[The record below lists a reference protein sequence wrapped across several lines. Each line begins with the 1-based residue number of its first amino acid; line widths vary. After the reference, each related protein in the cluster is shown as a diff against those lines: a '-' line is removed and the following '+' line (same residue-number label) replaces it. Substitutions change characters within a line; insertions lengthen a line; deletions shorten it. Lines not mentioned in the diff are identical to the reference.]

1 VEIETVIIMKLIA
14 AFTSIY
20 LVALGHSIFEK
31 SGILNLAIDGVFF
44 LITGVVVAIVAP
56 LTDFLTYY
64 GLSPLLSTTLAII
77 LAGLVAVI
85 IGLFMAWTLTM
96 LPVSHGATGL
106 SLMFLG
112 YGIGIIA
119 GYGVRLRIVRI
130 GVYAYPD
137 SLSVYVTV
145 LLLAIS
151 TGVILHILITKT
163 TLGAAIR
170 ACGDNPHVAMTLGV
184 NVLKTRLIAG
194 AIGFFIMGI
203 GASLFVLL
211 WQKYWDI
218 RIYLLGYGWLAFTI
232 ALAAGRHPLVLIPL
246 ALVFGGL
253 VEFNVRLQATLGLQG
268 DLAKMIPFL
277 ATLALMAIYGSTR
290 LRRIF
295 EPPRSLGK
303 VFYREERTV

>member
-96 LPVSHGATGL
+96 LPVSHGAIGL

-137 SLSVYVTV
+137 SLSVYVAV

-194 AIGFFIMGI
+194 AIGFFIMGV

-277 ATLALMAIYGSTR
+277 VTLALMAIYGSTR

>member
-137 SLSVYVTV
+137 SLSVYVAV

-194 AIGFFIMGI
+194 AIGFFIMGV

>member
-96 LPVSHGATGL
+96 LPVSHGAIGL

-145 LLLAIS
+145 LLLSIS
-151 TGVILHILITKT
+151 TGVILSILINKT

-170 ACGDNPHVAMTLGV
+170 ACGNNPHVAMTLGV

-277 ATLALMAIYGSTR
+277 VTLALMAIYGSTR

-303 VFYREERTV
+303 VFYREDRTV

>member
-1 VEIETVIIMKLIA
+1 
-14 AFTSIY
+14 
-20 LVALGHSIFEK
+20 
-31 SGILNLAIDGVFF
+31 
-44 LITGVVVAIVAP
+44 
-56 LTDFLTYY
+56 
-64 GLSPLLSTTLAII
+64 
-77 LAGLVAVI
+77 
-85 IGLFMAWTLTM
+85 
-96 LPVSHGATGL
+96 
-106 SLMFLG
+106 MFLG

-137 SLSVYVTV
+137 SLSVYVAV

-194 AIGFFIMGI
+194 AIGFFIMGV